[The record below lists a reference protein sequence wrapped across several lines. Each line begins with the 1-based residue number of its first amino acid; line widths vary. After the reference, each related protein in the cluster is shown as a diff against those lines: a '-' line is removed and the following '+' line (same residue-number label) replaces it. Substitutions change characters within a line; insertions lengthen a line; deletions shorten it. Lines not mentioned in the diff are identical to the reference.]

1 MTITAAINDSDFPSS
16 LTQNYT
22 TVDLFSWTG
31 INSFRNSYD
40 WQYSED
46 GLEKNWR
53 ACKYWWRE
61 TYFQMVRNSIVTITP
76 YTTNNTLTL
85 NTDVRFYPSFD
96 YWLSFSYGYYQVLE

>member
-1 MTITAAINDSDFPSS
+1 MTIIAAINDSNFPSS

-31 INSFRNSYD
+31 PTFFRGSHD
-40 WQYSED
+40 WEYYED
-46 GLEKNWR
+46 GSKENWR
-53 ACKYWWRE
+53 TCKYWWRE
-61 TYFQMVRNSIVTITP
+61 TYFQMVRNSLVSITP

-85 NTDVRFYPSFD
+85 NTDVNFYPSFD